1 MKKLLH
7 YIYNFIYVTFNW
19 NLPLAIFV
27 TWHEIKRGSKYN
39 INTIKPES
47 LKDLTIPEGDISMSS
62 PYEAVSYFILEN
74 LLDNFRRLFPEEKS
88 LLDVGCG
95 KGRVMVAAAHYGFK
109 NITGVEFAKELYKAA
124 EKNINKIKPQF
135 PDTSFKIFCHDIL
148 NYRLDPD
155 DKVFFLFNP
164 FNKETMEKFS
174 EQVNRSAKEYPRT
187 IYFIYASPKH
197 LETLLEKGY
206 EIVFKI
212 KKLKWLEGVIL
223 RKQTEQ

>member
-1 MKKLLH
+1 
-7 YIYNFIYVTFNW
+7 
-19 NLPLAIFV
+19 
-27 TWHEIKRGSKYN
+27 RKYD

-47 LKDLTIPEGDISMSS
+47 LKDLTILEGDISMSS